1 MRAAH
6 CGWQMN
12 ICGNAMHSFTHP
24 DSGNDPS
31 KGGAGN
37 KEVDTRLWEAMKVSF
52 KKIPSEG
59 R

>member
-12 ICGNAMHSFTHP
+12 IYGNAVHSFTYP

-31 KGGAGN
+31 KGVADN
-37 KEVDTRLWEAMKVSF
+37 KEVDTRLGEAMKVSF